1 MSRGIIALLTDFG
14 TTDPYVAAMK
24 GAALSVNPDAQL
36 IDISHHIAPQ
46 DVAEAGYV
54 LAASWAYYPAGTVF
68 AAVVD
73 PGVGSGRRILA
84 AEVDGRVLLA
94 PDNGLLTMVLD
105 VSPPTRLVAVTN
117 EAYFRQPV
125 SATFH
130 GRDIFAPVA
139 AHLTL
144 GVPLD
149 DLGPVADGYE
159 RLEAAAAR
167 LSRLAIDGEVV
178 HVDRFGNLVTSIP
191 AADLGGW
198 EDRLRIHLSADRH
211 LDRLCRTYADVPPG
225 EPLALIGSADLLEIS
240 VNGGSAAH
248 LLGLDRRAPIAVELR
263 ESPDHRA

>member
-178 HVDRFGNLVTSIP
+178 HVDRFGNLVTNITRDDLREFQGDEHTALRVHV
-191 AADLGGW
+191 AANEISGV
-198 EDRLRIHLSADRH
+198 S
-211 LDRLCRTYADVPPG
+211 RTYAEVGLG
-225 EPLALIGSADLLEIS
+225 EMASVIGSSDRLEIS
-240 VNGGSAAH
+240 THCGSAAEV
-248 LLGLDRRAPIAVELR
+248 LGVGRHARVRVTRSSRD
-263 ESPDHRA
+263 